1 MKEHHQ
7 NNDWKAFYKIA
18 EKVLRVKTNN
28 PIVRTILTEEN
39 APVNEEDEV
48 MRSIAEYFK
57 GVYAIQEEGKEEAD
71 LDMLLEEVV

>member
-1 MKEHHQ
+1 MKAHHQ

-48 MRSIAEYFK
+48 MRNIAEYFK
-57 GVYAIQEEGKEEAD
+57 GVYAIQEEGKEED
-71 LDMLLEEVV
+71 ELDQLM